1 MHDDRPTV
9 DFSVFGTSPLDTTS
23 PIPLYHQIEG
33 HLRQLIVS
41 GKLPANTIL
50 PPELELGT
58 WYGVGRHTM
67 RTALTNLVND
77 RLISRRAGVG
87 TYVLPQTQQV
97 NFSLNRS
104 FTHQITAMGM
114 QPHSRVLSLQQTTL
128 DANAPLILQA
138 YVGVG
143 AFVLVRLRS
152 GDDTPIS
159 LQYTTIIGALG
170 LQLMQYDFATQS
182 LYTVLQREFGVHID
196 RITHTI
202 NAVVAD
208 ETQAQLLDVTS
219 GTPLLVVN
227 TASYSQ
233 QQLIEYT
240 ISYYRTDKYAYH
252 TVFEHQ

>member
-1 MHDDRPTV
+1 MHDDRPAI
-9 DFSVFGTSPLDTTS
+9 DFAVFGTSPLDSKS

-41 GKLPANTIL
+41 GQLPANTVL

-77 RLISRRAGVG
+77 HLISRRAGVG
-87 TYVLPQTQQV
+87 TYVLPPKQQT
-97 NFSLNRS
+97 NFYLNSS

-114 QPHSRVLSLQQTTL
+114 RPHSRVLSAHVATV
-128 DANAPLILQA
+128 DANAPVMLHPYL
-138 YVGVG
+138 G
-143 AFVLVRLRS
+143 APALFLVRLRY
-152 GDDTPIS
+152 GDETPMCV
-159 LQYTTIIGALG
+159 QHTIIVGSYSH
-170 LQLMQYDFATQS
+170 QLSTFDFAQHS
-182 LYTVLQREFGVHID
+182 LYNVLQREFGLHID

-208 ETQAQLLDVTS
+208 DTHAHLLDVAS

-252 TVFEHQ
+252 TVIEPQ